1 MWGINFALITCVLL
15 RMAEDVVAICQ
26 NPDQALTRDSGLGP
40 VTRDGCGLEGRQ

>member
-15 RMAEDVVAICQ
+15 PVVKDLIAVCQ
-26 NPDQALTRDSGLGP
+26 NPDQDLTRDPGLGA